1 MMRSRVE
8 KAKPSYLERMH
19 EDDHP
24 EEETKE
30 EEKKEERAPISGIPD
45 TLMIRKTKRKFIV
58 VSLHTIHRDEKGN
71 ILSVGGSTDFDSDA
85 LASKPDTV
93 NVEIQQNKEGA
104 MVSTRK

>member
-1 MMRSRVE
+1 ME

-24 EEETKE
+24 EEETKKE
-30 EEKKEERAPISGIPD
+30 EEETEERAPISGIPD

-58 VSLHTIHRDEKGN
+58 VSLHTIHRDEEGN

-85 LASKPDTV
+85 VASKPDTV
-93 NVEIQQNKEGA
+93 KVESKQDKEGA
-104 MVSTRK
+104 PVSTRK